1 MLCMSIICAVVCL
14 MWFTIRNFSGLP
26 TIYEP
31 MLWSLITKKK
41 KNSKLKSF
49 ISNSPFQK
57 GSKKGNNMASS
68 SEEISYSL
76 VRSNHY
82 NLVQL
87 KLLKKNGKSKY
98 NVHLFFSQWDSSNQK
113 SHPICKTLC
122 KKMKK
127 KISELPTFFT
137 SSLTITYFSHVHRA
151 QCINPLHTS

>member
-1 MLCMSIICAVVCL
+1 MQNIGFIYKKGIFEVGILEQNNIGALKIVFFRMLCMSIIFAVVCL

-76 VRSNHY
+76 VRSNHC

-98 NVHLFFSQWDSSNQK
+98 YVHLFFSQ
-113 SHPICKTLC
+113 
-122 KKMKK
+122 
-127 KISELPTFFT
+127 
-137 SSLTITYFSHVHRA
+137 
-151 QCINPLHTS
+151 

>member
-1 MLCMSIICAVVCL
+1 MNLCCGVLSQ
-14 MWFTIRNFSGLP
+14 
-26 TIYEP
+26 
-31 MLWSLITKKK
+31 KKK

-57 GSKKGNNMASS
+57 GSS

>member
-41 KNSKLKSF
+41 KNSMKSF

-76 VRSNHY
+76 VRSNHC
-82 NLVQL
+82 VIFSSI
-87 KLLKKNGKSKY
+87 KTTKKE
-98 NVHLFFSQWDSSNQK
+98 W
-113 SHPICKTLC
+113 
-122 KKMKK
+122 
-127 KISELPTFFT
+127 KI
-137 SSLTITYFSHVHRA
+137 
-151 QCINPLHTS
+151 

>member
-41 KNSKLKSF
+41 RKIVNWNPSFQILHFKKFLRKAIIWLLPPKKLS
-49 ISNSPFQK
+49 
-57 GSKKGNNMASS
+57 
-68 SEEISYSL
+68 SYSL

-127 KISELPTFFT
+127 KNFR
-137 SSLTITYFSHVHRA
+137 ITYFFYKFTNNNIFLSCA
-151 QCINPLHTS
+151 